1 MTQLTQN
8 LVRPFAFLNSFLQTS
23 VVFFCIFISAV
34 SAQESLS
41 AANNAALGVKD
52 EFLPV
57 TEAFKLKPQIVNNQL
72 QLEFVIAPGYYLYQK
87 RFKLNPS
94 NGLTLTPEYSESTS
108 KYDPYEEKEVAVYHD
123 KATINLAL
131 PANTTP
137 FDLQV
142 TFQGCADAGLCY
154 PPHKTNLSVDPSA
167 QTVSEIVIA
176 VDSKADMMGESAPAD
191 VAPVVAPPRF
201 WLIQAMVLAM
211 LGGMILNLMPCVF
224 PVLSLKVMSL
234 AQAERSH
241 IVQHGWVYT
250 GGIVLCFLVFATIL
264 LIARAGG
271 EAIGWG
277 FQLQSPVLIGALTYL
292 FFIMGLSMSGMIH
305 IGTSWMGAGQSLTE
319 KSGLTGSFFTGVLAA
334 VVASPCTA
342 PFMGAALGFAL
353 TQPGFV
359 SLLVFASL
367 GFGMALPMLILCYVP
382 ALADRLPR
390 PGAWMEN
397 LKEILAFPLYLTSV
411 WLLWVLGR
419 QAGVNAL
426 VAVCA
431 GGVLFAFSIWL
442 LNHSTQGAMQ
452 QIRRGLILACWIFA
466 VIIPYNLINGKKD
479 DASWQPYSAELLQEL
494 RDSGKPVFIDLTADW
509 CITCLANEKVALNTD
524 DVKAVLKEKGIVTVK
539 GDWTNR
545 DPRIS
550 DLLNEYQRS
559 GVPLYL
565 WFPANHQ
572 GKGIILPQILTKSM
586 LIDTFNGVQ

>member
-1 MTQLTQN
+1 MTYFIRYLA
-8 LVRPFAFLNSFLQTS
+8 RAFAAAL
-23 VVFFCIFISAV
+23 CIFTAMV
-34 SAQESLS
+34 FAQEPLS

-52 EFLPV
+52 DFLAV
-57 TEAFKLKPQIVNNQL
+57 TEAFKLTPEFANKQL
-72 QLEFVIAPGYYLYQK
+72 QLKFIIAPGYYLYQK
-87 RFKLNPS
+87 RFKLSAS
-94 NGLTLTPEYSESTS
+94 NGMTLTPEFSESVA

-123 KATINLAL
+123 NATIKLAL
-131 PANTTP
+131 PADATS
-137 FDLQV
+137 FDLQL

-154 PPHKTNLSVDPSA
+154 PPYKTNLVVDPQD
-167 QTVSEIVIA
+167 QTVSEIVVV
-176 VDSKADMMGESAPAD
+176 VDSKADMMGEKTSSDTEP
-191 VAPVVAPPRF
+191 VAAEPPRF

-241 IVQHGWVYT
+241 IVQHGWAYT
-250 GGIVLCFLVFATIL
+250 VGIVICFLIFAIIL
-264 LIARAGG
+264 LVARAGG

-292 FFIMGLSMSGMIH
+292 FFVMGLSMSGMIH

-367 GFGMALPMLILCYVP
+367 GFGMALPMLILCYLP
-382 ALADRLPR
+382 ALANRLPR

-442 LNHSTQGAMQ
+442 LNHSTQGVMQ
-452 QIRRGLILACWIFA
+452 HVRRLFILACWLLALF
-466 VIIPYNLINGKKD
+466 IPYNLINGKKD
-479 DASWQPYSAELLQEL
+479 DSDWQPYSAELLQEL

-509 CITCLANEKVALNTD
+509 CITCLANEKVALGTD
-524 DVKAVLKEKGIVTVK
+524 DVKAVLKEKGIAMLK

-565 WFPANHQ
+565 WFPANHE
-572 GKGIILPQILTKSM
+572 GKGIILPQLLTKSL